1 MLEYLQ
7 RSWWIFLLRGL
18 AAIAFGVMAFV
29 WPALT
34 LAVLV
39 VIFGV
44 YVLVDGIFGLVDAV
58 RYRDRL
64 HRVWPMVLDAVL
76 AIVVGLLTLLWPGV
90 TALVLMMFI
99 AAWAVLGGLLRI
111 VLAFLIRHEI
121 TGEWVLIASGLLSI
135 LFGGLLIALPQ
146 AGLITIAWI
155 IGFYAVA
162 FGVLFVLLAVHLRKL
177 ARKPEPDLRP
187 TSPGYEGTTP

>member
-1 MLEYLQ
+1 MNDMLDYLQ

-18 AAIAFGVMAFV
+18 AAVAFGIMAFV

-39 VIFGV
+39 VIFGA
-44 YVLVDGIFGLVDAV
+44 YVLADGVFGLIDAV

-64 HRVWPMVLDAVL
+64 GRVWPLVLEAAL
-76 AIVVGLLTLLWPGV
+76 GIVVGVLMLFWPDV
-90 TALVLMMFI
+90 TALALLMLI

-111 VLAFLIRHEI
+111 VLAFQIRHEI
-121 TGEWVLIASGLLSI
+121 TGEWVLIAGGLLSI
-135 LFGGLLIALPQ
+135 LFGGLLIAVPQ
-146 AGLITIAWI
+146 AGLITLAWV

-162 FGVLFVLLAVHLRKL
+162 FGCLFVLLAVHLRRL
-177 ARKPEPDLRP
+177 GR
-187 TSPGYEGTTP
+187 GIGTHA